1 MNVRWKYLGVAAGRL
16 VATQAPGGLALAS
29 QHRGNGPFGN
39 ADLNN
44 DGMITQAEWAQA
56 ATTRF
61 QQLDANKDGKL
72 AIGEVPRGRHGPG
85 HGPGRHDF
93 GDRDLDD
100 WGPDEPAPAPVLV
113 NGTAAEAPAK

>member
-1 MNVRWKYLGVAAGRL
+1 MNVRWKYLGVAAVSV
-16 VATQAPGGLALAS
+16 VATLTAGGIAVAS
-29 QHRGNGPFGN
+29 MHRGIGPFGN

>member
-1 MNVRWKYLGVAAGRL
+1 MNVKWKYLGVAAVSI
-16 VATQAPGGLALAS
+16 VATLAAGGIAMAGM
-29 QHRGNGPFGN
+29 HRGIGPFGN
-39 ADLNN
+39 ADLNH

-61 QQLDANKDGKL
+61 QQLDVNKDGKL
-72 AIGEVPRGRHGPG
+72 AVGEVPRGRHGPG

-113 NGTAAEAPAK
+113 NGSAAEAPAK